1 VVCGSSTLAAGTY
14 LQSVQVRTTVFKI
27 RTMKQNK
34 IPALFL
40 RSLLGALLFT
50 GLSIGFW
57 ACQKSNSDKEDNNQ
71 LTEAQLT
78 AHADDQAQ
86 FSADMDAIADDASIV
101 LEASGIASKLTD
113 LTGLICNATA
123 DVDTS
128 ANPWKITVTYSGLN
142 CLGTHSRTGV
152 VVISTAPRLRWATAG
167 TAITIT
173 AQNLKITRV
182 SDNKS
187 ITLNGAQTY
196 TNTSGGLLIGLSAQ
210 NSITHTITS
219 NGISVKFD
227 DNSTRTWQVAKRRVF
242 TYNNGVVIT
251 STGIHTEGNQD
262 NIAEWGTNRFGG
274 SFTSATTAPIVIRQ
288 DCSFRITSG
297 QLRHVNALV
306 DATLTLGLNA
316 AGLPT
321 TCPGNNP
328 YYYKLSWTGPAGN
341 TYNVIGPY

>member
-1 VVCGSSTLAAGTY
+1 
-14 LQSVQVRTTVFKI
+14 
-27 RTMKQNK
+27 MKQNN
-34 IPALFL
+34 IPAFFFKPLI
-40 RSLLGALLFT
+40 GALLFT
-50 GLSIGFW
+50 GLSVSFW
-57 ACQKSNSDKEDNNQ
+57 ACQKSNTDQDDTSNQ
-71 LTEAQLT
+71 QTEAQLT

-86 FSADMDAIADDASIV
+86 FSADMDAVADDANLI
-101 LEASGIASKLTD
+101 LEASGIASKQMD
-113 LTGLICNATA
+113 LNGLICNATA

-128 ANPWKITVTYSGLN
+128 GNPWKITVTYNGLN

-152 VVISTAPRLRWATAG
+152 VVISAAPRLRWATAG
-167 TAITIT
+167 SALTIT

-196 TNTSGGLLIGLSAQ
+196 TNTSGGLLISLSAQ

-227 DNSTRTWQVAKRRVF
+227 DNTTRTWQVARRRVF
-242 TYNNGVVIT
+242 SYNNGVVIT
-251 STGIHTEGNQD
+251 SAGIHTEGNQD

-274 SFTSATTAPIVIRQ
+274 SFTSATTSPIVIRQ

-297 QLRHVNALV
+297 QIRHVNALV
-306 DATLTLGLNA
+306 DATLTFGLNA
-316 AGLPT
+316 SGQPT
-321 TCPGNNP
+321 SCPGSNP

-341 TYNVIGPY
+341 TYNVIAPYR